1 MSVLYADP
9 SALLRAYFADEPD
22 HLELRLLLL
31 EGDQPVLTS
40 ELARVELA
48 AGIRA
53 AERAGRL
60 RRSQR
65 ILDRIDAD
73 CSDDGPVVLVR
84 FDPDTV
90 LATAREVVLRHR
102 LRTLDALHL
111 AVAVGMT
118 FAPAGEAITF
128 VTRDNDQAI
137 AAAAIGFSVQ

>member
-31 EGDQPVLTS
+31 EGDDAVLTS
-40 ELARVELA
+40 ELALVELA
-48 AGIRA
+48 AAVGA

-60 RRSQR
+60 RRSR
-65 ILDRIDAD
+65 RLLDRIDAD
-73 CSDDGPVVLVR
+73 CSAEGPVALVR
-84 FDPDTV
+84 FDPETV
-90 LATAREVVLRHR
+90 LPTAREVVLRHR

-111 AVAVGMT
+111 AVAIAET
-118 FAPAGEAITF
+118 FAPTGEEITF

-137 AAAAIGFSVQ
+137 AAAAIGFSVR